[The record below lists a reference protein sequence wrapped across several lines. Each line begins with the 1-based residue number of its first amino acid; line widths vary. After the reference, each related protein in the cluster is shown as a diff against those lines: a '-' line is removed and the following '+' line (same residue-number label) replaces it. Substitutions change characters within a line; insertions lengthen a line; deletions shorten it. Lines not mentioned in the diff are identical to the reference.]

1 MPRTPSR
8 RIALGAGIVVL
19 AVLLALAAASANVS
33 SEIWAGAF
41 EIDHAPKQH
50 DVAVVAL
57 DADAGTIT
65 LRAPGSRD
73 LFSAGTFG
81 LEWPEGY
88 GTLGA
93 VLDDPAEGEATRAFT
108 LIEGVPPAGKAR
120 LDPFAYPGDPLVA
133 HGIPFEDVVIATE
146 TGPAPA
152 WLTEGTSDTWVIAIH
167 GRTADRRE
175 ALRLIPVFH
184 AAALPVLV
192 ISYRSDLD
200 MPLAEDAHYRFG
212 ATEWRDLE
220 DAVEYA
226 LASGASDVILVG
238 YSMGGGIA
246 AAFLNQSDLA
256 ATVRGVILDAPA
268 LRLTSTADMQL
279 RDGGVP
285 GFLTGFMRGVAAIR
299 YGIDW
304 DESDHLRNL
313 ERWSAPVLL
322 FHGDDDATVTVE
334 TSRELARARPDIV
347 TYVEF
352 PGVGHVRGWNEAQ
365 QADLDAI
372 EAFLARLIE

>member
-8 RIALGAGIVVL
+8 RFALGAGIIVL
-19 AVLLALAAASANVS
+19 AVLLALAAASAYVS

-41 EIDHAPKQH
+41 EIDHAPKQY

-57 DADAGTIT
+57 DADTGTIT
-65 LRAPGSRD
+65 LRAPASRD
-73 LFSAGTFG
+73 LFSTGTFG

-93 VLDDPAEGEATRAFT
+93 ILGEPAAGEATREFR
-108 LIEGVPPAGKAR
+108 LIEGEPPDGNVR

-133 HGIPFEDVVIATE
+133 HGIPFKEVLIATE
-146 TGPAPA
+146 TGAAPA

-175 ALRLIPVFH
+175 ALRLVPVFH
-184 AAALPVLV
+184 AADLPVLV
-192 ISYRSDLD
+192 ISYRSDRD
-200 MPLAEDAHYRFG
+200 MPLADGARYRFG

-220 DAVEYA
+220 DAVAYA
-226 LASGASDVILVG
+226 LTSGASDMILVG

-256 ATVRGVILDAPA
+256 TTVRGVILDAPA

-285 GFLTGFMRGVAAIR
+285 GFLTGFMRGVAGLR
-299 YGIDW
+299 YGINW
-304 DESDHLRNL
+304 NESDHLRDL
-313 ERWSAPVLL
+313 DRWIAPVLL
-322 FHGDDDATVTVE
+322 LHGDDDATVTVE

-365 QADLDAI
+365 EVYLDAV
-372 EAFLARLIE
+372 EAFLARVVE